1 MVEGLGL
8 KFCRLRFGAQC
19 VRGGVGWGGVG
30 WGAPQSLRANK
41 RSPTFHKDS
50 QSLCVCDEFFWV
62 QACRVEGIG
71 FRVTGSLGLRQNQM
85 QPHEPISHQR
95 LQIEWLK
102 LVTEGSIL

>member
-1 MVEGLGL
+1 M
-8 KFCRLRFGAQC
+8 
-19 VRGGVGWGGVG
+19 GWGGLG
-30 WGAPQSLRANK
+30 CSTEPKGKQKESY
-41 RSPTFHKDS
+41 FS
-50 QSLCVCDEFFWV
+50 QGFAIFVCVCDEFFWV